1 MTLTFPQTAQYVP
14 MERCGGFSTV
24 FIDFDGT
31 IADNDVTDVLLSNF
45 AATKW
50 LDLEDAWLKGTIGA
64 RECMARQI
72 ALMKVTPEDLDACL
86 DTMEIDDAFADFIE
100 MLEREHSRVAIVS
113 DGLDYSIKHILN
125 RFGLSRVTVFANQ
138 LVYQGGK
145 DWQLQFPY
153 KNNACPAGHCKCRR
167 FDGTSLGSTLYI
179 GDGTSDFCPA
189 QKADLVL
196 AKAKLADFCAA
207 NQINHIKVANFTEI
221 MKIWP
226 DLEYQNQVLEK
237 VAS

>member
-1 MTLTFPQTAQYVP
+1 MTSTFPTAQYVP
-14 MERCGGFSTV
+14 MGRIGGFSTV

-31 IADNDVTDVLLSNF
+31 IANRDVTDVLLSNF
-45 AATKW
+45 AASKWQELENAW
-50 LDLEDAWLKGTIGA
+50 LDGSIGA
-64 RECMARQI
+64 RECMAQQI
-72 ALMKVTPEDLDACL
+72 AMMKVTPEDLNACL
-86 DTMEIDDAFADFIE
+86 DSMKIDEAFADFIAL
-100 MLEREHSRVAIVS
+100 LERAQSRVAIVS
-113 DGLDYSIKHILN
+113 DGLDYGIKHILK
-125 RFGLSRVTVFANQ
+125 RYGLGRVTVFANR
-138 LVYQGGK
+138 LVYQGGM

-167 FDGTSLGSTLYI
+167 FDGNALGSTLYI

-207 NQINHIKVANFTEI
+207 NQINHIKVSNFTEI

-226 DLEYQNQVLEK
+226 ELEYQSPVFEK